1 MEGREGGR
9 PASPAGPVLPSGCCW
24 WWCGIS
30 PASDSGRSD
39 MAEEMTLMACPPA
52 RLSGTERPVGKDVRS
67 LLEVMMGIARYC
79 AIGCAECICGRNG
92 AL

>member
-1 MEGREGGR
+1 
-9 PASPAGPVLPSGCCW
+9 
-24 WWCGIS
+24 
-30 PASDSGRSD
+30 

-79 AIGCAECICGRNG
+79 AIGCAECICGRND